1 MYCYIYDAEVQ
12 DRKYERE
19 LIAIEHRITDLGLQG
34 KVVRLALFRDPDE
47 QIRKEVAAGA
57 KTVVVIGN
65 DQTVHRV
72 LTTIVDAGAT
82 LAIIPVGEPNVLARI
97 LGVPKG
103 VQACD
108 TLSQRIIESLDVGNI
123 NGQRFLTGVRFPKA
137 ITRVRYG
144 KAYDLVSNKTGQLE
158 ILNLSVE
165 APSGEADIANPID
178 GKLQVT
184 ITTQKRKGFRS
195 IPAVTTIPFEAFEV
209 LYDTSVKAVADGV
222 EIEGDRFNV
231 TTEQGALNV
240 VVSRER
246 MF

>member
-34 KVVRLALFRDPDE
+34 KIVRLALFRDPDE